1 MTERVSLTL
10 HNAQAGHA
18 AFLRAW
24 VWCKAM
30 LMAGHRL
37 TLEIRK
43 ATRSSEQN
51 RLFHALCADFEASG
65 LAWFGKKRTAKE
77 WKVLLVSGHAIATG
91 EQTDMVPG
99 LEGEPVNLRE
109 STAQMSVA
117 RKSSL
122 IEYSL
127 AFGAEH
133 GVRFSAPEYREE
145 AVC

>member
-30 LMAGHRL
+30 LLAGHRL

-51 RLFHALCADFEASG
+51 ARMWAMLTEIARQVDWHGQKLTAEDWKDMATAAL
-65 LAWFGKKRTAKE
+65 KRQR
-77 WKVLLVSGHAIATG
+77 V
-91 EQTDMVPG
+91 VPG
-99 LEGEPVNLRE
+99 IDGGFVVLGQRTSKMTVGEMAELMDFLE
-109 STAQMSVA
+109 
-117 RKSSL
+117 
-122 IEYSL
+122 

-133 GVRFSAPEYREE
+133 GVRFSAPEYRE
-145 AVC
+145 AA

>member
-30 LMAGHRL
+30 LMAGHKL

-51 RLFHALCADFEASG
+51 ARMWAMLTEIARQVEWHGQKLTAEDWKDMATAAL
-65 LAWFGKKRTAKE
+65 KRQR
-77 WKVLLVSGHAIATG
+77 V
-91 EQTDMVPG
+91 VPG
-99 LEGEPVNLRE
+99 IDGGFVVLGQRTSKMTVGEMAELMDFLE
-109 STAQMSVA
+109 
-117 RKSSL
+117 
-122 IEYSL
+122 

-133 GVRFSAPEYREE
+133 GVRFSAPDYRE
-145 AVC
+145 AA

>member
-30 LMAGHRL
+30 LLAGHRL

-43 ATRSSEQN
+43 ATRSTQQN
-51 RLFHALCADFEASG
+51 ARMWAMLDEISQQVMWHGQKLTAEDWKDMATAAL
-65 LAWFGKKRTAKE
+65 KRQR
-77 WKVLLVSGHAIATG
+77 V
-91 EQTDMVPG
+91 VPG
-99 LEGEPVNLRE
+99 IDGGFVVLGQRTSKMTVGEMAELMDFLE
-109 STAQMSVA
+109 
-117 RKSSL
+117 
-122 IEYSL
+122 

-133 GVRFSAPEYREE
+133 GVRFSAPEYRE
-145 AVC
+145 AA

>member
-1 MTERVSLTL
+1 VEVTERVSITL
-10 HNAQAGHA
+10 HNAQAGHT

-51 RLFHALCADFEASG
+51 ARMWAMLTEISRQVPWHGQKLTAEDWKDMATAAL
-65 LAWFGKKRTAKE
+65 KRQR
-77 WKVLLVSGHAIATG
+77 V
-91 EQTDMVPG
+91 VPG
-99 LEGEPVNLRE
+99 IDGGFVVLGQRTSKMTVGEMAELMDFLE
-109 STAQMSVA
+109 
-117 RKSSL
+117 
-122 IEYSL
+122 

>member
-30 LMAGHRL
+30 LLAGHRL

-51 RLFHALCADFEASG
+51 ARMWAMLTEIARQVEWHGQKLTAEDWKDMATAAL
-65 LAWFGKKRTAKE
+65 KRQR
-77 WKVLLVSGHAIATG
+77 V
-91 EQTDMVPG
+91 VPG
-99 LEGEPVNLRE
+99 IDGGFVVLGQRTSKMTVGEMAELMDFLE
-109 STAQMSVA
+109 
-117 RKSSL
+117 
-122 IEYSL
+122 

-133 GVRFSAPEYREE
+133 GVRFSAPEYRE
-145 AVC
+145 AA

>member
-30 LMAGHRL
+30 LLAGHRL

-51 RLFHALCADFEASG
+51 ARMWAMLTEIARQVEWHGQKLTAEDWKDMATAAL
-65 LAWFGKKRTAKE
+65 KRQR
-77 WKVLLVSGHAIATG
+77 V
-91 EQTDMVPG
+91 VPG
-99 LEGEPVNLRE
+99 IDGGFVVLGQRTSKMTVGEMAELME
-109 STAQMSVA
+109 F
-117 RKSSL
+117 L
-122 IEYSL
+122 D

-133 GVRFSAPEYREE
+133 GVRFSAPDYRE
-145 AVC
+145 AA

>member
-1 MTERVSLTL
+1 MTERVSLTM

-30 LMAGHRL
+30 LLAGHRL

-51 RLFHALCADFEASG
+51 ARMWAMLTEIARQVEWHGQKLTAEDWKDMATAAL
-65 LAWFGKKRTAKE
+65 KRQR
-77 WKVLLVSGHAIATG
+77 V
-91 EQTDMVPG
+91 VPG
-99 LEGEPVNLRE
+99 IDGGFVVLGQRTSKMTVGEMAELMDFLE
-109 STAQMSVA
+109 
-117 RKSSL
+117 
-122 IEYSL
+122 

-133 GVRFSAPEYREE
+133 GVRFSAPEYRE
-145 AVC
+145 AA

>member
-30 LMAGHRL
+30 LLAGHRL

-43 ATRSSEQN
+43 ATRSTQQN
-51 RLFHALCADFEASG
+51 ARMWAMLTEIARQVEWHGQKLTAEDWKDMATAAL
-65 LAWFGKKRTAKE
+65 KRQR
-77 WKVLLVSGHAIATG
+77 V
-91 EQTDMVPG
+91 VPG
-99 LEGEPVNLRE
+99 IDGGFVVLGQRTSKMTVGEMAELME
-109 STAQMSVA
+109 F
-117 RKSSL
+117 L
-122 IEYSL
+122 D

-133 GVRFSAPEYREE
+133 GVRFSAPDYRE
-145 AVC
+145 AA

>member
-1 MTERVSLTL
+1 MTERVRLTL

-37 TLEIRK
+37 TLEIHK

-51 RLFHALCADFEASG
+51 ARMWAMLTEIARQVDWHGQKLTPEDWKDMATAAL
-65 LAWFGKKRTAKE
+65 KRQR
-77 WKVLLVSGHAIATG
+77 V
-91 EQTDMVPG
+91 VPG
-99 LEGEPVNLRE
+99 IDGGFVVLGQRTSKMTIGEMSELMDFLE
-109 STAQMSVA
+109 
-117 RKSSL
+117 
-122 IEYSL
+122 

-133 GVRFSAPEYREE
+133 DVRFSAPAYRE
-145 AVC
+145 AA